1 MSNFCRYVYIYIR
14 IKKERKKKKKKE
26 KENSPICSSLDG
38 LDARDHSDHRFRLAV
53 SIARRFRP
61 RDLKNVHK
69 CILIL
74 EGRRD
79 YLIPTE
85 KKKRI
90 VSRRFQ
96 KQPISVQRTCGG
108 DAYAKAEPPLSRIR
122 IIVVQ
127 LLRLSLRLASFPSED
142 AREGGRVTDS
152 NGLGPRKAQRCDRN
166 HRERKREI
174 DKDRRKRPSRLT
186 LTPSTSCTNSKTIA
200 SRDGAGVSAIVSAS
214 PWWWS
219 DGWSPPSSAAGV
231 AAFVY
236 SRSRSRC

>member
-1 MSNFCRYVYIYIR
+1 MYFNPRGTTGLFNSHR
-14 IKKERKKKKKKE
+14 KE
-26 KENSPICSSLDG
+26 KKD
-38 LDARDHSDHRFRLAV
+38 RFK
-53 SIARRFRP
+53 
-61 RDLKNVHK
+61 D
-69 CILIL
+69 
-74 EGRRD
+74 
-79 YLIPTE
+79 
-85 KKKRI
+85 
-90 VSRRFQ
+90 RFQ

-127 LLRLSLRLASFPSED
+127 LLRFSLRLASFPSED

-152 NGLGPRKAQRCDRN
+152 NGLGPRKAQKRCDRN

-174 DKDRRKRPSRLT
+174 DRDRERRKRPSRLT